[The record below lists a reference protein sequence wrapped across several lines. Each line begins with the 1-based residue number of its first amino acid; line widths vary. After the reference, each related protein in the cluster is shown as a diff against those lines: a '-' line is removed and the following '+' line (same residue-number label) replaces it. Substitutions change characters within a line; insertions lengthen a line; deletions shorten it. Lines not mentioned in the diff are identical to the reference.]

1 MHLLTL
7 SKIFGIN
14 SDLME
19 FFSFVITSMLTA
31 FVGFFEMGLHTSC
44 VSAHFPFSIKFLL
57 EKIKIKICRSNFY
70 FYLKKKIK
78 KKIDLQIF
86 IFIFTSKFFFFFT
99 CRSSDDRTF

>member
-1 MHLLTL
+1 
-7 SKIFGIN
+7 
-14 SDLME
+14 
-19 FFSFVITSMLTA
+19 MLTA

-86 IFIFTSKFFFFFT
+86 IFIFTSKFFFFLLVGHQMMGLFESGMLGIPT
-99 CRSSDDRTF
+99 SSQEYTFRNLPTF